1 MRCQLKNPL
10 PPAPFHLL
18 STPGSDFSRL
28 HCPSPFQ
35 AFFPFV
41 SFLRATPTPQLPC
54 RSPFYIGWVSPT
66 WRLLPVLSPL
76 HTWVEL
82 LPIQL
87 SLHYPS
93 PLHARFEFPS
103 TQLLLPCPS
112 PLCAWVG
119 FPPTQFLLP
128 YPSPLCAQV
137 ELLPIR
143 FSFTSLCYKYM
154 SMKL

>member
-1 MRCQLKNPL
+1 
-10 PPAPFHLL
+10 
-18 STPGSDFSRL
+18 
-28 HCPSPFQ
+28 
-35 AFFPFV
+35 
-41 SFLRATPTPQLPC
+41 
-54 RSPFYIGWVSPT
+54 
-66 WRLLPVLSPL
+66 
-76 HTWVEL
+76 
-82 LPIQL
+82 
-87 SLHYPS
+87 LHYPS